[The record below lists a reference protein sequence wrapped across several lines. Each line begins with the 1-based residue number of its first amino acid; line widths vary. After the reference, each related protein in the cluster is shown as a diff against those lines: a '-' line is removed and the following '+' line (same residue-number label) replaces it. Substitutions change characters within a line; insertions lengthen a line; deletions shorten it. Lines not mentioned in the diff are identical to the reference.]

1 MIKLD
6 VVLDEID
13 YNEVIDFIVPM
24 LLSNLSKKD
33 NKLGRLFAIV
43 SDVDE
48 ITSDMLKAAL
58 NTPPQQKK
66 NELIVSILTTYNED
80 IMKQINKV
88 MDKNDIYVSIS
99 QVGIENI

>member
-13 YNEVIDFIVPM
+13 YNKVIDFILPM

-33 NKLGRLFAIV
+33 NKLGELFAIV

-48 ITSDMLKAAL
+48 MTSDMLKAAL
-58 NTPPQQKK
+58 NTLPQQKK
-66 NELIVSILTTYNED
+66 NELIVSILTIYNED
-80 IMKQINKV
+80 IMNMINKV
-88 MDKNDIYVSIS
+88 MDKNNISVSIS